1 MIMNSMLISVL
12 GVSKYITIL
21 FKLIDLDPY
30 RSISFK
36 KTHHKTEMTHQF
48 IHNISAYK
56 KTSYLV
62 IAFAATSYFC

>member
-1 MIMNSMLISVL
+1 MNSMLISVL
-12 GVSKYITIL
+12 GVSKYITIHR
-21 FKLIDLDPY
+21 DP
-30 RSISFK
+30 FPLK